1 MAELE
6 RNNMTENNYDAGNIR
21 VLEGLEPVR
30 LRPGMYIGSTSS
42 RGLHHLIYEVVDNSV
57 DEALAGRCDYIK
69 VSISRDNVVSV
80 EDDGSGIPVKEHPTT
95 HKSTLET
102 VLTVLHAGG
111 KFDDSAYKV
120 SGGLH
125 GVGVSVVNALSEYLI
140 AEVKRDGHIYKME
153 FARGEVTKDIE
164 IIGNTK
170 ETGTKI
176 TFKPDAEIFDTTVFE
191 RSVLENRFRE
201 MAFLNRGVEIIFEDK
216 REDFETS
223 FKFDGGISEFVSFL
237 NRNKDP
243 IMDMVPHFD
252 GSQEGVEVE
261 FAFQYTDGYSENIL
275 SYANNIQT
283 PEGGT
288 HLSGLRSSLTR
299 TVNDYAR
306 KYNYIKENEDNLQGE
321 DIREGI
327 TAIISVKISEP
338 QFEGQTKSKLG
349 NSEVR
354 GVVDSYISENLAA
367 FLEENPKPAKSII
380 DKALASRR
388 AREAARKARD
398 LTRKRS
404 ILDSATLPG
413 KLADCQSTDIGENEI
428 FIVEGNSA
436 GGSAKGG
443 RDNRIQAILPLRG
456 KIMNVEKAHL
466 DRVLNS
472 EEIKNMITAFGTG
485 IGKEFDI
492 SKLRYGKIIIMT
504 DADVDGAHIRT
515 LLLTFFYRYMK
526 DLIDEGHIYVALPPL
541 YRISQGK
548 KERYVYSDEEKNKY
562 IKELGEG
569 NYKINRYKGLGEM
582 NAEQLWETTMDP
594 DRRVLLRVEEDLES
608 TTTDD
613 TFSLLMGE
621 KVEPRR
627 NFIQENAK
635 YVTDIDV

>member
-30 LRPGMYIGSTSS
+30 LRPGMYIGSTST
-42 RGLHHLIYEVVDNSV
+42 RGLHHLVYEVVDNSV

-164 IIGNTK
+164 IIGDTT

-176 TFKPDAEIFDTTVFE
+176 TFKPDADIFDTVIFE
-191 RSVLENRFRE
+191 RQILENRFRE

-223 FKFDGGISEFVSFL
+223 FKFDGGISEFVTFL

-306 KYNYIKENEDNLQGE
+306 KYNFIKENEDNLQGE

-354 GVVDSYISENLAA
+354 GVVDSYVSENLAA

-485 IGKEFDI
+485 IGKEFDLE
-492 SKLRYGKIIIMT
+492 KLRYGKIIIMT

-526 DLIDEGHIYVALPPL
+526 DLIDEGHVYVALPPL
-541 YRISQGK
+541 YRISVGK
-548 KERYVYSDEEKNKY
+548 KERYVYSDDERDKV
-562 IKELGEG
+562 IKEFGVD

-594 DRRVLLRVEEDLES
+594 DRRVLLRVVEDMES

-613 TFSLLMGE
+613 TFALLMGE

-635 YVTDIDV
+635 YVKDIDV

>member
-1 MAELE
+1 
-6 RNNMTENNYDAGNIR
+6 MTENNYDAGNIR

-42 RGLHHLIYEVVDNSV
+42 RGLHHLVYEVVDNSV

-69 VSISRDNVVSV
+69 VKIDKDNVVTV

-140 AEVKRDGHIYKME
+140 AEVKRDGHIYRME

-164 IIGNTK
+164 IIGDSK
-170 ETGTKI
+170 ETGTTI
-176 TFKPDAEIFDTTVFE
+176 TFKPDAEIFDTVIFE
-191 RSVLENRFRE
+191 RQILENRFRE
-201 MAFLNRGVEIIFEDK
+201 MAFLNKGVEIIFEDE
-216 REDFETS
+216 REDFKTS
-223 FKFDGGISEFVSFL
+223 FKFEGGISEFVSFL

-243 IMDMVPHFD
+243 IMEMVPHFD

-306 KYNYIKENEDNLQGE
+306 KYNFIKENEDNLQGE

-327 TAIISVKISEP
+327 TAIISVKISDP

-354 GVVDSYISENLAA
+354 GVVDSYVSENLAA

-413 KLADCQSTDIGENEI
+413 KLADCQSTDIEENEI

-526 DLIDEGHIYVALPPL
+526 DLIDEGHVYVALPPL

-548 KERYVYSDEEKNKY
+548 KERYVYSDDEKDKY
-562 IKELGEG
+562 LKELGDASF
-569 NYKINRYKGLGEM
+569 KINRYKGLGEM

-613 TFSLLMGE
+613 TFALLMGE

>member
-1 MAELE
+1 
-6 RNNMTENNYDAGNIR
+6 MTENNYDAGNIR

-42 RGLHHLIYEVVDNSV
+42 RGLHHLVYEVVDNSV

-69 VSISRDNVVSV
+69 VKIDKDNVVTV

-140 AEVKRDGHIYKME
+140 AEVKRDGHIYRME

-164 IIGNTK
+164 IIGDSK
-170 ETGTKI
+170 ETGTTI
-176 TFKPDAEIFDTTVFE
+176 TFKPDAEIFDTVIFE
-191 RSVLENRFRE
+191 RQILENRFRE
-201 MAFLNRGVEIIFEDK
+201 MAFLNRGVEIIFEDE
-216 REDFETS
+216 REDFKTS
-223 FKFDGGISEFVSFL
+223 FKFEGGISEFVSFL

-243 IMDMVPHFD
+243 IMEMVPHFD

-306 KYNYIKENEDNLQGE
+306 KYNFIKDNEDNLQGE

-327 TAIISVKISEP
+327 TAIISVKISDP

-413 KLADCQSTDIGENEI
+413 KLADCQSTDIEENEI

-526 DLIDEGHIYVALPPL
+526 DLIDEGHVYVALPPL

-548 KERYVYSDEEKNKY
+548 KERYVYSDDEKDKY
-562 IKELGEG
+562 LKELGDASF
-569 NYKINRYKGLGEM
+569 KINRYKGLGEM

-613 TFSLLMGE
+613 TFALLMGE

>member
-69 VSISRDNVVSV
+69 ISISRDNVVSV

-243 IMDMVPHFD
+243 IMDMIPHFD

-299 TVNDYAR
+299 TLNDYAR
-306 KYNYIKENEDNLQGE
+306 KYNYIKENEENLQGE

>member
-1 MAELE
+1 MQ
-6 RNNMTENNYDAGNIR
+6 ENNYDAGNIR

-30 LRPGMYIGSTSS
+30 LRPGMYIGSTSE
-42 RGLHHLIYEVVDNSV
+42 RGLHHLVYEVVDNSV

-69 VSISRDNVVSV
+69 VIVSKDNIITV

-111 KFDDSAYKV
+111 KFDDKAYQF

-140 AEVKRDGHIYKME
+140 AEVKRDGHIYKMS
-153 FARGEVTKDIE
+153 FSRGEVTSE
-164 IIGNTK
+164 LEVIGDTK

-176 TFKPDAEIFDTTVFE
+176 TFKPDAEIFDTTIFD
-191 RSVLENRFRE
+191 RKTLENRFRE
-201 MAFLNRGVEIIFEDK
+201 MAFLNKGVEIIFEDQ
-216 REDFETS
+216 REDFSES
-223 FKFDGGISEFVSFL
+223 FKFDGGISEFVKYL
-237 NRNKDP
+237 NRNKTP
-243 IMDMVPHFD
+243 IMDVIPHFD
-252 GSQEGVEVE
+252 GMQEDIEVEVS
-261 FAFQYTDGYSENIL
+261 FQYTDGYSENIL
-275 SYANNIQT
+275 TYANNIHT

-288 HLSGLRSSLTR
+288 HLSGFRSALTR

-306 KYNYIKENEDNLQGE
+306 NFKFIKENEDNLQGE

-338 QFEGQTKSKLG
+338 QFEGQTKAKLG

-354 GVVDSYISENLAA
+354 GAVDTFVSQRLQA
-367 FLEENPKPAKSII
+367 FLEENPKPAKAII
-380 DKALASRR
+380 EKALASRR

-404 ILDSATLPG
+404 ILDSTTLPG
-413 KLADCQSTDIGENEI
+413 KLADCQSTDLAENEI

-456 KIMNVEKAHL
+456 KIMNVEKANL
-466 DRVLNS
+466 DRILNS
-472 EEIKNMITAFGTG
+472 EEIKAMITAFGTG

-526 DLIDEGHIYVALPPL
+526 PLIDEGHVYVAQPPL
-541 YRISQGK
+541 YKISHGRN
-548 KERYVYSDEEKNKY
+548 ERYVYTDAERDKVL
-562 IKELGEG
+562 KELDVE

-582 NAEQLWETTMDP
+582 NADQLWDTTMDP
-594 DRRVLLRVEEDLES
+594 DHRVLLRVNEDFES
-608 TTTDD
+608 TSTDD

-635 YVTDIDV
+635 YVSNIDV